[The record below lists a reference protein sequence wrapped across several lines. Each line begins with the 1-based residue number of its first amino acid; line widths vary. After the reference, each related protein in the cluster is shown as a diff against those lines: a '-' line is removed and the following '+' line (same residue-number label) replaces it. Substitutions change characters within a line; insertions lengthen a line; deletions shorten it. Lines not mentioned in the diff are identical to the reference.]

1 MVTDVRL
8 LAPCLA
14 LLALSASPAALA
26 ATLAPSYL
34 RASLDD
40 DAEAPAARQPRRI
53 RSTLDDPS
61 HAAFP
66 LDAEG
71 RLIRLTLDE
80 GGRSYGRL
88 APAKAQARRVR
99 MTLD

>member
-1 MVTDVRL
+1 MVIGVRL
-8 LAPCLA
+8 LAPGLA
-14 LLALSASPAALA
+14 LLVLSASPAALA
-26 ATLAPSYL
+26 ATRPSYV

-40 DAEAPAARQPRRI
+40 DAAPPAARQARHI

-80 GGRSYGRL
+80 GDQRYGRL
-88 APAKAQARRVR
+88 APANAQARRVR
-99 MTLD
+99 TTLD